1 MTDRTP
7 TASHRLP
14 CACGAIVE
22 AHSGEAL
29 LDAVEAHI
37 AGIHGHLVAASAERQ
52 VADDDAVVVPPT
64 FEKGR

>member
-7 TASHRLP
+7 TSPHRLP
-14 CACGAIVE
+14 CACGAVVE
-22 AHSGEAL
+22 ADSGEAL

-37 AGIHGHLVAASAERQ
+37 AGAHGHLVAASVVRP
-52 VADDDAVVVPPT
+52 VADDDAVAVAPT

>member
-7 TASHRLP
+7 TTPHRLP
-14 CACGAIVE
+14 CACGAVVE
-22 AHSGEAL
+22 AETGEAL

-37 AGIHGHLVAASAERQ
+37 AGVHGQLVATTAERP